1 MLCTLGEIYGFGRG
15 VEKNRAK
22 AERYFSRAVKKES
35 TDALVYWADCTDC
48 LNNEEKKQLNLKR
61 YITAASKNNTLA
73 MRRLARIW
81 IFGFDSY
88 NVYGDS
94 KKNVYKGLE
103 LLADAADMGD
113 VQAKV
118 DFAYFMET
126 GKYAEADVTY
136 ARQLVEEAARAGNAE
151 ANYRMYEAYA
161 KGRYRVRRDEERART
176 YLYAAA
182 RGEFFDAIKELKQ
195 LAANGDAKA
204 KEVYDSLEVK

>member
-1 MLCTLGEIYGFGRG
+1 M
-15 VEKNRAK
+15 RAK
-22 AERYFSRAVKKES
+22 GS

-103 LLADAADMGD
+103 LLADA
-113 VQAKV
+113 
-118 DFAYFMET
+118 
-126 GKYAEADVTY
+126 
-136 ARQLVEEAARAGNAE
+136 E
-151 ANYRMYEAYA
+151 ANYKMYEAYA

-182 RGEFFDAIKELKQ
+182 RGEFFDAIKELKH